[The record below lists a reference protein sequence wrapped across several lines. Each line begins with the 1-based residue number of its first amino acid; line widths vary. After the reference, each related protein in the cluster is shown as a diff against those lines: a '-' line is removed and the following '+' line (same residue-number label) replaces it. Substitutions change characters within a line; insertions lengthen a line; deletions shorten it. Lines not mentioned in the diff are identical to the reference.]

1 MKVQYYT
8 ATSLD
13 GFIAD
18 RDHSLEWLFQFDATS
33 YPAFIREIGALVMGS
48 STYEWVL
55 RHHVYA
61 DPTQEKS
68 WPYEQPTWVFSS
80 RSRTQ
85 VAGGKISFVQG
96 DVGRIFPAVRDAAGD
111 KNVWVAGGGDL
122 AGQFFDQGLLDEIIV
137 QITPVTLGGGAPL
150 FPRRIDKPPLRVAS
164 VTPYESGMVEVR
176 YEVPRSRENTR
187 AGEP

>member
-68 WPYEQPTWVFSS
+68 WPYPSLPTY
-80 RSRTQ
+80 
-85 VAGGKISFVQG
+85 
-96 DVGRIFPAVRDAAGD
+96 VRH
-111 KNVWVAGGGDL
+111 
-122 AGQFFDQGLLDEIIV
+122 
-137 QITPVTLGGGAPL
+137 GARKEL
-150 FPRRIDKPPLRVAS
+150 
-164 VTPYESGMVEVR
+164 E
-176 YEVPRSRENTR
+176 
-187 AGEP
+187 